1 LRLSGA
7 DNYDDDHV
15 AVVGRL
21 GLGPRSPTRVA
32 RRVPLIIF
40 GYVTEHYRPERLT
53 GTDVLD

>member
-1 LRLSGA
+1 MRLSGG

-21 GLGPRSPTRVA
+21 ALGARSPPRVA
-32 RRVPLIIF
+32 RRAPLIIF
-40 GYVTEHYRPERLT
+40 GYVTEHYVPERLT